1 MPDIDI
7 DVLPLLPLTTG
18 VVLPGMVVTLTLESD
33 EARAAAEA
41 ASDTAERT
49 MLLVP
54 KVDGRYARVGT
65 IAKIEDLGQTRSG
78 VEALVI
84 RGLARAVV
92 GVGVPGTGEALWVQA
107 EPVEEPE
114 PTARAKELAREYRA
128 VVENIVESRGVP
140 QVAEFLRGIADP
152 GQIADTAGYS
162 PDLSFEQK
170 IEILETVEVEARL
183 ELVVGWAKD
192 TLADLELK
200 DKIRTDVSE
209 GMEKRQREFLLREQM
224 SAIRKELG
232 EDGEEDVVGE
242 YRQKIADAGMP
253 ADVLEQAEKELG
265 RLERMSEQ
273 SPEYGWIRTYLDW
286 LIDVPWNVR
295 TEDNLEITEARAV
308 LDADHEG
315 LQDVKD
321 RILEYLAVRKLRAER
336 GLGEATGRGSGAILT
351 LVGPPG
357 VGKTSLGESVARAL
371 GREFVRVSLGGI
383 HDEAEIRGHRRTYVG
398 ALPGR
403 IVRALKDAGSKNPV
417 MMLDEIDKV
426 GTDWRGDPSSAL
438 LEVLDP
444 AQNHTFRDHYL
455 DVDLDLSEVL
465 FITTANVAETI
476 PGPLFDRMEVI
487 RIDGYTEEE
496 KVAIAKHHLVAR
508 QRERNGLRED
518 EVVFT
523 DDALRVIVG
532 DYTREAGVRN
542 LERELGKA
550 LRKVATTIAAG
561 DTETPLTIDADDV
574 RTYLGRQ
581 KFFFEAADR
590 TAVPGVATGL
600 AVTGVG
606 GDVLFIEASR
616 EDDGEPRDGLT
627 LTGQLGDVMKESAQI
642 ALSYVRSHAADLG
655 IEPERLRGR
664 FHVHVPAGAVPK
676 DGPSAGVT
684 MTTALVSLLTDTPV
698 RSEVGM
704 TGEVTLQG
712 RVLPIGG
719 LKQKVLAAHRAGLTE
734 VILPKRNEGDLDDV
748 PEQVREQMTFH
759 VAEDIG
765 QVLAVALGA
774 GNERGGRATR
784 RRLGTVPPVRITVF
798 GATGRTGRLLVA
810 LAMERGHEVTA
821 FLREGSDPAPV
832 AEARV
837 AFGDPCDP
845 AAIAAALA
853 QARPEAV
860 ISAIG
865 PIAGVTET
873 EVSEAIGA
881 IVAVMT
887 DAGPQRLVIASN
899 VVVFSDDEL
908 TGEFAGCGR
917 RASPEPRDPPGQR
930 VGLDRAGSRAAA

>member
-1 MPDIDI
+1 MPEIETPEIDQH
-7 DVLPLLPLTTG
+7 VLPLLPLTTG
-18 VVLPGMVVTLTLESD
+18 VVLPGMVVTLTLETD
-33 EARAAAEA
+33 EAHAASEAAASTEDA
-41 ASDTAERT
+41 LL
-49 MLLVP
+49 LLVP
-54 KVDGRYARVGT
+54 RVDGRYARVGT
-65 IAKIEDLGQTRSG
+65 VAKIEELGQTRSG

-84 RGLARAVV
+84 RGLSRAVV
-92 GVGVPGTGEALWVQA
+92 GVGVPGTGEAVWVQA
-107 EPVEEPE
+107 EPVDEPE
-114 PTARAKELAREYRA
+114 PSPRARELAREYRA
-128 VVENIVESRGVP
+128 VLENIVESRGVP
-140 QVAEFLRGIADP
+140 QVAEFLRGIEEP
-152 GQIADTAGYS
+152 GQIADTSGYS

-170 IEILETVEVEARL
+170 VEVLETVDVEARL
-183 ELVVGWAKD
+183 ELVTAWAKE
-192 TLADLELK
+192 TLAEIELK

-232 EDGEEDVVGE
+232 EDGEEDVVEE
-242 YRQKIADAGMP
+242 YRSKIADAGMP
-253 ADVLEQAEKELG
+253 DEVREQADKELG
-265 RLERMSEQ
+265 RLERTSEQ

-286 LIDVPWNVR
+286 LIDVPWSVR
-295 TEDNLEITEARAV
+295 TDDNLEIAEARAV

-315 LQDVKD
+315 LDDVKD

-336 GLGEATGRGSGAILT
+336 ELGEATGRGSGAILT

-371 GREFVRVSLGGI
+371 GRKFVRVSLGGI

-426 GTDWRGDPSSAL
+426 GADWRGDPSSAL

-487 RIDGYTEEE
+487 RIDGYTEDE
-496 KVAIAKHHLVAR
+496 KVAIARHHLVGR
-508 QRERNGLRED
+508 QRERAGLRED
-518 EVVFT
+518 EVSFT
-523 DDALRVIVG
+523 EDALRTIVG

-550 LRKVATTIAAG
+550 LRKVATKIAGEDAQ
-561 DTETPLTIDADDV
+561 TPIVIDVDDV
-574 RTYLGRQ
+574 REYLGRQ
-581 KFFFEAADR
+581 KFFFEAAER

-616 EDDGEPRDGLT
+616 EEAGEGGGGDGLT

-642 ALSYVRSHAADLG
+642 ALSYVRSHADELG
-655 IEPERLRGR
+655 IAPERLRGR

-698 RSEVGM
+698 RAEVGM

-719 LKQKVLAAHRAGLTE
+719 VKQKVLAAHRSGLQ
-734 VILPKRNEGDLDDV
+734 VVVLPKRNEGDLDDV

-759 VAEDIG
+759 VAESIDE
-765 QVLAVALGA
+765 VLAIALG
-774 GNERGGRATR
+774 GVG
-784 RRLGTVPPVRITVF
+784 V
-798 GATGRTGRLLVA
+798 
-810 LAMERGHEVTA
+810 
-821 FLREGSDPAPV
+821 PV
-832 AEARV
+832 AA
-837 AFGDPCDP
+837 
-845 AAIAAALA
+845 
-853 QARPEAV
+853 
-860 ISAIG
+860 
-865 PIAGVTET
+865 
-873 EVSEAIGA
+873 
-881 IVAVMT
+881 
-887 DAGPQRLVIASN
+887 
-899 VVVFSDDEL
+899 
-908 TGEFAGCGR
+908 
-917 RASPEPRDPPGQR
+917 
-930 VGLDRAGSRAAA
+930 

>member
-1 MPDIDI
+1 
-7 DVLPLLPLTTG
+7 LTTG
-18 VVLPGMVVTLTLESD
+18 VVLPGMVVTLTLETD
-33 EARAAAEA
+33 EAHAASEAAASTEDA
-41 ASDTAERT
+41 LL
-49 MLLVP
+49 LLVP
-54 KVDGRYARVGT
+54 RVDGRYARVGT
-65 IAKIEDLGQTRSG
+65 VAKIEELGQTRGG

-84 RGLARAVV
+84 RGLSRAVV
-92 GVGVPGTGEALWVQA
+92 GVGVPGTGEAVWVQA
-107 EPVEEPE
+107 EPVDEPE
-114 PTARAKELAREYRA
+114 PSPRARELAREYRA
-128 VVENIVESRGVP
+128 VLENIVESRGVP
-140 QVAEFLRGIADP
+140 QVAEFLRGIEEP
-152 GQIADTAGYS
+152 GQIADTSGYS

-170 IEILETVEVEARL
+170 VEVLETVDVEARL
-183 ELVVGWAKD
+183 ELVTAWAKE
-192 TLADLELK
+192 TLAEIELK

-232 EDGEEDVVGE
+232 EDGEEDVVEE
-242 YRQKIADAGMP
+242 YRSKIADAGMP
-253 ADVLEQAEKELG
+253 DEVREQADKELG
-265 RLERMSEQ
+265 RLERTSEQ

-286 LIDVPWNVR
+286 LIDVPWSVR
-295 TEDNLEITEARAV
+295 TDDNLEIAEARAV

-315 LQDVKD
+315 LDDVKD

-336 GLGEATGRGSGAILT
+336 ELGEATGRGSGAILT

-371 GREFVRVSLGGI
+371 GRKFVRVSLGGI

-426 GTDWRGDPSSAL
+426 GADWRGDPSSAL

-487 RIDGYTEEE
+487 RIDGYTEDE
-496 KVAIAKHHLVAR
+496 KVAIARHHLVGR
-508 QRERNGLRED
+508 QRERAGLRED
-518 EVVFT
+518 EVSFT
-523 DDALRVIVG
+523 EDALRTIVG

-550 LRKVATTIAAG
+550 LRKVATKIAGEDAQ
-561 DTETPLTIDADDV
+561 TPIVIDVDDV
-574 RTYLGRQ
+574 REYLGRQ
-581 KFFFEAADR
+581 KFFFEAAER

-616 EDDGEPRDGLT
+616 EEAGEGGGGDGLT

-642 ALSYVRSHAADLG
+642 ALSYVRSHADELG
-655 IEPERLRGR
+655 IAPERLRGR

-698 RSEVGM
+698 RAEVGM

-719 LKQKVLAAHRAGLTE
+719 VKQKVLAAHRSGLQ
-734 VILPKRNEGDLDDV
+734 VVVLPKRNEGDLDDV

-759 VAEDIG
+759 VAESIDE
-765 QVLAVALGA
+765 VLAIALG
-774 GNERGGRATR
+774 GVG
-784 RRLGTVPPVRITVF
+784 V
-798 GATGRTGRLLVA
+798 
-810 LAMERGHEVTA
+810 
-821 FLREGSDPAPV
+821 PV
-832 AEARV
+832 AA
-837 AFGDPCDP
+837 
-845 AAIAAALA
+845 
-853 QARPEAV
+853 
-860 ISAIG
+860 
-865 PIAGVTET
+865 
-873 EVSEAIGA
+873 
-881 IVAVMT
+881 
-887 DAGPQRLVIASN
+887 
-899 VVVFSDDEL
+899 
-908 TGEFAGCGR
+908 
-917 RASPEPRDPPGQR
+917 
-930 VGLDRAGSRAAA
+930 